1 MSSETDEILSRI
13 EKVRYLIPC
22 KCSICD
28 KSFDDIMLG
37 TLHITDKHSKRK
49 VKNVIENLSWDV
61 KDDLKKWVIL
71 QELRTTREQV
81 IQKLTDINAIDQA
94 KLPDVVEIQR
104 KKANI
109 AEMLVTLQ
117 DELLKAGKEPEKAKP
132 EKETEEVEEESEEL
146 EEETEEM
153 EEEFEDSEDE
163 IDEKGFKIAED
174 EEEIEAAST
183 DSEAEEGSEEEE
195 QEETEAT
202 GAIKKSKKRNL
213 CELLERELEKYV
225 DSIKRLS
232 MASQVE
238 QRLKSKKTDAVKL
251 YKYAEQ
257 LDYYLGIAKAIRIIK
272 ASKTDLEIII

>member
-22 KCSICD
+22 KCLICN

-37 TLHITDKHSKRK
+37 TQHITDTHSKRK

-71 QELRTTREQV
+71 QELRTTREQT

-94 KLPDVVEIQR
+94 KLPEIVEIQR

-117 DELLKAGKEPEKAKP
+117 DELLKSGKEPEKAK
-132 EKETEEVEEESEEL
+132 ETEEVEEGSEDL
-146 EEETEEM
+146 EETEELD
-153 EEEFEDSEDE
+153 EEFDDSEDE
-163 IDEKGFKIAED
+163 IDEEDLKIAED

-195 QEETEAT
+195 QEETEVT